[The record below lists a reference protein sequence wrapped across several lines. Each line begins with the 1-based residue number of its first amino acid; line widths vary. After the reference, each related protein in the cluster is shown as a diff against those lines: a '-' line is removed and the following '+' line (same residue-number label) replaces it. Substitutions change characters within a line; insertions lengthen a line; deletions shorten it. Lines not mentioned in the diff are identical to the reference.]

1 MQLEIYT
8 PVEGQTLP
16 PIEWNYEELK
26 AQLTEG
32 LAAYKGRVYD
42 ENSIGEAKKDRA
54 ALNKL
59 ASLIDDRRK
68 DMKARYLAPYEQFEK
83 QAKELVG
90 LVKEQSAEIDA
101 QVKAFDEA
109 RKAEKLEHIKAK
121 YVEIFSDL
129 VELVPYDKIHN
140 KKWLNVTTSMASI
153 EDELTELASK
163 INSGIDAINALE
175 MADNVKMRVEGV
187 FLNRLDL
194 AEALAEKD
202 RIEAEQKALEAR
214 RQAQAQAKA
223 QTQDAQAKPKPKPEA
238 LDITENELI
247 TMDFRVKCTRDQLH
261 ALKLF
266 LVNNGISYGRVPK

>member
-26 AQLTEG
+26 AQLTDG

-163 INSGIDAINALE
+163 INNGIDAINALE

-214 RQAQAQAKA
+214 RQAQAQAA
-223 QTQDAQAKPKPKPEA
+223 QTVQEKLKPKPQQLNADDYEEPFP
-238 LDITENELI
+238 
-247 TMDFRVKCTRDQLH
+247 MDFRVYVTRKQLQM
-261 ALKLF
+261 LKAF
-266 LVNNGISYGRVPK
+266 LVNNGIDYGRVPK

>member
-121 YVEIFSDL
+121 YAEIFSDL

-153 EDELTELASK
+153 EDELTELANK

-214 RQAQAQAKA
+214 RQAQAQAQA
-223 QTQDAQAKPKPKPEA
+223 AQAVQEKPKPKPQQLNADDHE
-238 LDITENELI
+238 EPFP
-247 TMDFRVKCTRDQLH
+247 MDFRVYVTRKQLQM
-261 ALKLF
+261 LKAF
-266 LVNNGISYGRVPK
+266 LVNNGIDYGRVPK